1 MRVVT
6 RPFHSIARTVLRNV
20 VVAAAAFALV
30 IGAAHSWY
38 TYQKE
43 QERVEALTST
53 FALGHV
59 PLLMVGIWDLE
70 AKALQRQVNLIAA
83 YPEIAEA
90 RVQAATGMAFSA
102 GLEIANRRPDVRL
115 PIPHPTAPGDT
126 LGELQVWYDNDYI
139 GREIVSA
146 IVPGFIEFALFALVV
161 SLITYRIIFA
171 RLNKPLRAIADYS
184 RQLTPGRRNPPL
196 ELERKQRH
204 WEDEIDLMVDGFNTL
219 RDGIARFSE
228 ERDQAI
234 NTLSRERDLLDERVR
249 ERTQEMRQINDVLES
264 LSRLS
269 VSLIDV
275 PDESQQTAMVDAL
288 ARCGELIEASAVGIA
303 VCHEEGE
310 WAWRYRWSVSMD
322 GRAFPDSRVLHN
334 LSWAQGWYVGDTPWS
349 PHGLV
354 CTRVVENERY
364 LLTFHEPKA
373 RTYTPLE
380 ERLVRMAAEVLFKVI
395 ERWENQHEL
404 ESSRRELYRL
414 SRTDPLTGLANRRYF
429 NEVRDN
435 EGRRVQ
441 RTGDP
446 LSVLMIDVDFF
457 KAYNDQYGHSKG
469 DRCLVRLAEVF
480 RQQCARAGELSARL
494 GGEEFAILLP
504 GHDEAGT
511 LEVAERV
518 RAAVYDLA
526 VPHEHSPMGWV
537 TVSIG
542 CATWFG
548 DRGVES
554 LDNVFDQLMRSADRC
569 LYKAK
574 ALGRNRVEGQASLT
588 TANE

>member
-1 MRVVT
+1 
-6 RPFHSIARTVLRNV
+6 
-20 VVAAAAFALV
+20 
-30 IGAAHSWY
+30 
-38 TYQKE
+38 
-43 QERVEALTST
+43 
-53 FALGHV
+53 
-59 PLLMVGIWDLE
+59 
-70 AKALQRQVNLIAA
+70 
-83 YPEIAEA
+83 
-90 RVQAATGMAFSA
+90 
-102 GLEIANRRPDVRL
+102 
-115 PIPHPTAPGDT
+115 
-126 LGELQVWYDNDYI
+126 
-139 GREIVSA
+139 
-146 IVPGFIEFALFALVV
+146 
-161 SLITYRIIFA
+161 
-171 RLNKPLRAIADYS
+171 
-184 RQLTPGRRNPPL
+184 
-196 ELERKQRH
+196 
-204 WEDEIDLMVDGFNTL
+204 MVDGFNTL

-228 ERDQAI
+228 ERDQAVK
-234 NTLSRERDLLDERVR
+234 TLSRERDMLDERVR
-249 ERTQEMRQINDVLES
+249 ERTQEMRQINEVLES

-275 PDESQQTAMVDAL
+275 PYESQHSAMVDAL
-288 ARCGELIEASAVGIA
+288 ARCGKLIEASAVGIA
-303 VCHEEGE
+303 VCHEAGDWE
-310 WAWRYRWSVSMD
+310 WRYCWPVSTD
-322 GRAFPDSRVLHN
+322 TRAFPDSRVLHN

-354 CTRVVENERY
+354 CTRVVDSERY

-404 ESSRRELYRL
+404 ENSRRELYRL

-429 NEVRDN
+429 NEVRDT
-435 EGRRVQ
+435 EGRRIQ
-441 RTGDP
+441 RTGEP

-504 GHDEAGT
+504 GHDEAEA
-511 LEVAERV
+511 LEMAERV
-518 RAAVYDLA
+518 RSAVYDLA
-526 VPHEHSPMGWV
+526 VPHEHSPMDWV

-548 DRGVES
+548 DRGAEP
-554 LDNVFDQLMRSADRC
+554 LDAVFDHLMRNADRC

-574 ALGRNRVEGQASLT
+574 ALGRNRVVGEASLS